1 MDEKENLKITLER
14 KWPNNN
20 GPCYSLSIDGEGNVE
35 YTGISNVK
43 TLGKH
48 YSKITQEELNAL
60 IDEFKIIYF
69 FSLKD
74 NYRDVT
80 NHSDLQQTSISI
92 RLGNRYKKITHVNG
106 SKVPLSLIML
116 EKQIEEITNASQWTG
131 IKL

>member
-1 MDEKENLKITLER
+1 MDERKNVEITLER

-20 GPCYSLSIDGEGNVE
+20 GPCYSLYIDDEGNVE
-35 YTGISNVK
+35 YNGISNVK
-43 TLGKH
+43 TMGKRF
-48 YSKITQEELNAL
+48 SKITIEDLNSL

-69 FSLKD
+69 FSLRE
-74 NYRDVT
+74 NYGDLT

-116 EKQIEEITNASQWTG
+116 EKQIEEITNTSKWTG